1 MRSGR
6 RLRLSLPEFRRRIR
20 ASLDRKISL
29 FGEHGE
35 SPGLFRIG
43 PHPELIGRTVT
54 AVPQAPFS
62 ADIDDAAAYS
72 SVQLRSDFL
81 PAQLTGTI
89 HGPGPSHARDLAAA
103 LNGRIVAVGQSCKLA
118 GSDAEHFSIMLPEGA
133 FRDGPNSVE
142 LLSVTDDGDSLRLVA
157 RH

>member
-1 MRSGR
+1 MLR
-6 RLRLSLPEFRRRIR
+6 RVR

-35 SPGLFRIG
+35 SPGLFGIG
-43 PHPELIGRTVT
+43 PHPELIGRTVGSI
-54 AVPQAPFS
+54 PHGPFS

-72 SVQLRSDFL
+72 SVKLRSDFL

-103 LNGRIVAVGQSCKLA
+103 LNGRIVAVGQTFRLA
-118 GSDAEHFSIMLPEGA
+118 GGDGEKFSIMLPETA
-133 FRDGPNSVE
+133 FREGPNSVE
-142 LLSVTDDGDSLRLVA
+142 LLTEKRRPA
-157 RH
+157 